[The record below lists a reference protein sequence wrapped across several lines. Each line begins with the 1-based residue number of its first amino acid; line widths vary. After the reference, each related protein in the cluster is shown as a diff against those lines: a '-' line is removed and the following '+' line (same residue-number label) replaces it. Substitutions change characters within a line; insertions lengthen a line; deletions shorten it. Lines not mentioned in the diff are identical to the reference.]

1 MTYKSKDYEIQYG
14 TNITLSYLVSDKF
27 EFIFNDS
34 KTKEFIE
41 PIFYHYRPYNTKD
54 NYKEGKNL
62 YTCAYIGFKIPKY
75 NSESASQSLI
85 LQLKKLRVINNHCF
99 FILYD
104 NNDNGEGRIIIGE
117 YPDKYDSKK
126 YKNYQLKTIYSLDLE
141 SNFNW
146 HLYFNS
152 IYFKFNDKK
161 ISVNNYDSII
171 DHSCGVIFSPEEYF
185 NKIYSFFFEEKIQK
199 GLCEQKTAKEDIKYY
214 GCKSLEIIKS
224 FPSLYFLHNF
234 LFYTFELNYK
244 DLFKKIN
251 DEYIFLIVYQ
261 KEFRNVWKI
270 GKPFLKKYLF
280 LFNYDEKII

>member
-1 MTYKSKDYEIQYG
+1 MLLNMSIKIILFFPITFSYIILPFYTFHKNEKNYSTNDLFNNILYTHLSIGTPPQLIVALIEPNEYQLNIFNYICEIKSSFIVEKSMTYKSKDYEIQYG
-14 TNITLSYLVSDKF
+14 TNITLSYIVSDKF

-62 YTCAYIGFKIPKY
+62 YTCAQIGFKIPKY
-75 NSESASQSLI
+75 NSESSSQSLI

-104 NNDNGEGRIIIGE
+104 NIDNGEGRIIIGE

-126 YKNYQLKTIYSLDLE
+126 YKNYKLKTIYSLDLE
-141 SNFNW
+141 SYFNW

-171 DHSCGVIFSPEEYF
+171 DHSCGVIFSPEGYF
-185 NKIYSFFFEEKIQK
+185 NKIYSFFF
-199 GLCEQKTAKEDIKYY
+199 
-214 GCKSLEIIKS
+214 
-224 FPSLYFLHNF
+224 
-234 LFYTFELNYK
+234 
-244 DLFKKIN
+244 
-251 DEYIFLIVYQ
+251 
-261 KEFRNVWKI
+261 
-270 GKPFLKKYLF
+270 
-280 LFNYDEKII
+280 